1 MLKKD
6 KNNFD
11 FISDKFEKENISLP
25 DALSES
31 SIREKIENKEAVK
44 IKFNKSKT
52 INRVI
57 SLAACIAVVVTSLS
71 VAVPM
76 LKEDKTPKITNNERA
91 VVTFSSY
98 EEIKSTVDKLQKESS
113 SEDIKDSSNAGMG
126 SNEEGGAGADTSYA
140 KTYRQVD
147 MVDEGDVIKNDGKYI
162 YYLTTEDVVNIYQIN
177 GRETNLVSSIKDFEN
192 RYYADVEDT
201 NDFEEKIISDIY
213 VNGNRLVMNV
223 TRDICKGDDYQSFSQ
238 VYIYDISD
246 IKNPK
251 QLKNF
256 EQSGYYLSSR
266 MIEDQLYVVSNFTLN
281 KTKSYYIPYTLDS
294 GEEKTP
300 LKAENICRV
309 NDPKEPNY
317 LVVSA
322 IDVKAGKRSSETKAV
337 FGAGND
343 MYSNESNM
351 YVVSSEYVHPDTRIR
366 EETAPAPNINSQI
379 IKISLSDKIAFTASC
394 TLKGNINNQFSLDEK
409 DGFLRVATTSTGK
422 DGKDVNNLFVLDKN
436 LKKVGAV
443 TGFAKDESIKAV
455 KFIGDTAYV
464 ITYEETDP
472 LFVIDLTNP
481 KSPQIKGSVKI
492 TGFSTQLIPYEDNML
507 IGIGFDMQRDE
518 TGGWFES
525 GIKLVLFDVSNP
537 EKPKVLDSKVLED
550 SNSLAQYNHKA
561 IVVNPEKKYYAIP
574 YDHYGN
580 DENNYFYDAGILT
593 FEIESKKI
601 KVTNIFTKNYDS
613 TSGSARCT
621 YADDFLYSF
630 TEYYD
635 GDMNNKIDFDIYE
648 MK

>member
-1 MLKKD
+1 MLRKD

-11 FISDKFEKENISLP
+11 YISNKFEKENISLP
-25 DALSES
+25 DALNES
-31 SIREKIENKEAVK
+31 AVREKIENKEAVK
-44 IKFNKSKT
+44 IKFDKSKT
-52 INRVI
+52 IKRVI
-57 SLAACIAVVVTSLS
+57 SLAACIAVVVTSLA

-76 LKEDKTPKITNNERA
+76 LKEDKIPKITQNEQA
-91 VVTFSSY
+91 AVTFSSY
-98 EEIKSTVDKLQKESS
+98 KEIKSEVDKLQKEIRLY
-113 SEDIKDSSNAGMG
+113 EDTDEFNGGKGTG
-126 SNEEGGAGADTSYA
+126 EEGGAGADTSYA

-147 MVDEGDVIKNDGKYI
+147 AVDEGDVIKNDGKYI
-162 YYLTTEDVVNIYQIN
+162 YYLTTENVVNIYQIN
-177 GRETNLVSSIKDFEN
+177 GRNTELVSSIKDFKNKVYDET
-192 RYYADVEDT
+192 VEDL
-201 NDFEEKIISDIY
+201 NNFDEKNISDIY
-213 VNGNRLVMNV
+213 VTENTLVMNV
-223 TRDICKGDDYQSFSQ
+223 ARDICKGDDYQSFSQ

-251 QLKNF
+251 QLKKF
-256 EQSGYYLSSR
+256 EQSGYYISSR
-266 MIEDQLYVVSNFTLN
+266 MIEDQLYVVSDFTLN
-281 KTKSYYIPYTLDS
+281 KTKSYYIPYTFDS
-294 GEEKTP
+294 GGKKTP

-309 NDPKEPNY
+309 DEPKEPNY

-322 IDVKAGKRSSETKAV
+322 IDVKKGKRSSETKAV
-337 FGAGND
+337 FGSGSD
-343 MYSNESNM
+343 VYCNESNM
-351 YVVSSEYVHPDTRIR
+351 YVVNSEYVHPDTRIKA
-366 EETAPAPNINSQI
+366 EMDPNINSQI
-379 IKISLSDKIAFTASC
+379 IKISLSDKIAFKASC

-443 TGFAKDESIKAV
+443 TGFAKDESIKTV
-455 KFIGDTAYV
+455 KFIGNTAYV

-507 IGIGFDMQRDE
+507 IGIGYDTQKSE
-518 TGGWFES
+518 TGGWVES

-561 IVVNPEKKYYAIP
+561 IVVNPDKKYYAIP

-580 DENNYFYDAGILT
+580 DEDNYFYDAGILT
-593 FEIESKKI
+593 FEIESEKI

-613 TSGSARCT
+613 TSSSSRCT

-635 GDMNNKIDFDIYE
+635 GNMNNTIDFDIYE